1 MKSTKIKLMVL
12 ALAVL
17 AACSDD
23 KITEK
28 EEGAFANGY
37 FITNEGP
44 FQNGSGSI
52 TFVGD
57 DGNVSQNVYRT
68 VNGEDLGNI
77 VNSMHVFGNR
87 GFIVVNNSSK
97 IVVVD
102 RETMEKLA
110 VIQGNGIDNP
120 RHFIVSGAMGYVSNW
135 GDPFDASD
143 DYISVVDLSTYAIL
157 KTISVGE
164 GPERMLSTPEG
175 LYVALQGGFGFNN
188 RVTLI
193 DTSVNEVKRS
203 IEVGEVP
210 NSLVTDGSGNVW
222 VLCGGVPAWTG
233 AETAGSLYR
242 IAPGGL
248 NAEALEFQET
258 QHPGLLN
265 FDSGRL
271 YYHLDGKVYGMN
283 PSSGEIPSQALG
295 GLDGFYYAMTVRN
308 GDLYGTD
315 AGDFASEGSVKVFS
329 VSSGAL
335 LATIPAGIVPGS
347 VVVPDPVLIP

>member
-1 MKSTKIKLMVL
+1 MKIKLLVL
-12 ALAVL
+12 ILAALAS
-17 AACSDD
+17 CSDD
-23 KITEK
+23 KIIEK
-28 EEGAFANGY
+28 EAGAYANGY

-57 DGNVSQNVYRT
+57 DGIVSQNVYKT

-77 VNSMHVFGNR
+77 VNSMYVFDKR
-87 GFIVVNNSSK
+87 GFIVVNNSSR

-102 RETMEKLA
+102 RETMEKIA

-120 RHFIVSGAMGYVSNW
+120 RHFIVSRGMGYISNW
-135 GDPFDASD
+135 GDPFDAGD
-143 DYISVVDLSTYAIL
+143 DFISVVDLSTYGIL
-157 KTISVGE
+157 KTIPVGE

-175 LYVALQGGFGFNN
+175 LYVALQGGFGFN
-188 RVTLI
+188 RQVALI
-193 DTSVNEVKRS
+193 DTEVNEVKQS

-210 NSLVTDGSGNVW
+210 NSLVRDGSGNVW

-233 AETAGSLYR
+233 AETSGSLVR
-242 IAPGGL
+242 IGPGGS
-248 NAEALEFQET
+248 NAVALDFEET

-265 FDSGRL
+265 FDGGRL
-271 YYHLDGKVYGMN
+271 FYLLDGKVYAMS
-283 PSSGEIPSQALG
+283 PSSGELPSQSLA

-315 AGDFASEGSVKVFS
+315 AGDFASEGSAKVYS
-329 VSSGAL
+329 VASGAL
-335 LATIPAGIVPGS
+335 LATIPTGIIPGS
-347 VVVPDPVLIP
+347 VVIPDPVLIP